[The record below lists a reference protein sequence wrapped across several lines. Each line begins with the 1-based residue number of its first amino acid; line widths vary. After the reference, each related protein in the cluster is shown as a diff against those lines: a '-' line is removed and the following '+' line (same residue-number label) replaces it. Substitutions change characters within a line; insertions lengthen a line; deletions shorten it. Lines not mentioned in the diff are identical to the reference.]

1 MDQGADRIAQDIKDI
16 AQTRDRITDKLAAI
30 EQHVGA
36 TMQHARSTMSQLAEK
51 TASSVCEATQATK
64 EALDPAI
71 HAARH
76 PWAFVGGAL
85 VLGYA
90 VGALY
95 NRGQRITTG
104 VVPYYPPTAKGAEVM
119 PTRGSTSSIHQEPG
133 VYPFYSDQ
141 APEATGERGQ
151 TGRPTIWTELED
163 TFRDELDLAR
173 SGLIRLARGMVRQL
187 VRQTVPVIFHAV
199 ASYSRDAA
207 VSPTEPERPMK
218 SSRSRQDVGP

>member
-36 TMQHARSTMSQLAEK
+36 TMQHARSTISQLAEK

-64 EALDPAI
+64 DVLDPAV

-95 NRGQRITTG
+95 NRGQRITGRRRRLLSTRR
-104 VVPYYPPTAKGAEVM
+104 KGRRSDAYE
-119 PTRGSTSSIHQEPG
+119 RLNILRSSG
-133 VYPFYSDQ
+133 
-141 APEATGERGQ
+141 
-151 TGRPTIWTELED
+151 
-163 TFRDELDLAR
+163 AR
-173 SGLIRLARGMVRQL
+173 SVSVLFRSSGGGDWGTKGKPADQRYGMN
-187 VRQTVPVIFHAV
+187 
-199 ASYSRDAA
+199 
-207 VSPTEPERPMK
+207 
-218 SSRSRQDVGP
+218 